1 MYSFCG
7 QPGYYNTGQRCGI
20 YDKKLI
26 QEYQTWGLNINIF
39 KTEYPKIGSDIQ
51 NMKIEDNIEI
61 KGTTA
66 LAYIFTNS
74 RKMQRSVKEN
84 LANPENH

>member
-1 MYSFCG
+1 MGFKYK
-7 QPGYYNTGQRCGI
+7 Y
-20 YDKKLI
+20 
-26 QEYQTWGLNINIF
+26 F
-39 KTEYPKIGSDIQ
+39 KTECLKIGSDIQ

-74 RKMQRSVKEN
+74 RKMQRRSVKEN
-84 LANPENH
+84 LASQENH